1 MRHFIVSITSI
12 VALLSFVGPARAQAG
27 LLVTPVNATVVAG
40 DEFEVRIEVDA
51 DFISLMG
58 YDVILA
64 FDSSLVTVLSV
75 DEGPLPPTG
84 PDGSFFYW
92 FDPGVPDSTVHVNG
106 AVLGTT
112 VDGPGILFTVT
123 FEALEVGTSPLNIIY
138 HDIRD
143 DTNAAIPHDVAN
155 TTVIIERPIPVEPS
169 TWGRV
174 KALYVR

>member
-1 MRHFIVSITSI
+1 LRHFIISICSTITLSLFSGA
-12 VALLSFVGPARAQAG
+12 ALAQAE
-27 LLVTPVNATVVAG
+27 LFVTPANATVVAG

-51 DFISLMG
+51 DFLALMG
-58 YDVILA
+58 YDVVLA

-84 PDGSFFYW
+84 PDGSYFYW
-92 FDPGVPDSTVHVNG
+92 FNPGLPDSTVHVNG
-106 AVLGTT
+106 AVLGTA

-123 FEALEVGTSPLNIIY
+123 FEALEVGTTPMNIVH

-143 DTNAAIPHDVAN
+143 DTNTPILHDVLN
-155 TTVIIERPIPVEPS
+155 TTVIIEKPIPAESS

-174 KALYVR
+174 KALYQN